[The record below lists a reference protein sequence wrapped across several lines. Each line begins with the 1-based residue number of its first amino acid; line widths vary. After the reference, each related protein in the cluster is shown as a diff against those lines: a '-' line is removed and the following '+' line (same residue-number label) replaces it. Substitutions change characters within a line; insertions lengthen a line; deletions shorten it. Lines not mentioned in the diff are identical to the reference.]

1 MSNAIVIKKSDGNF
15 FSQLAKSLKSG
26 AGSVARLKP
35 APNFEEAALDRIVA
49 RKLIDSQ
56 IGPGNLTYADALY
69 GSTVLLVDPRDRQTR
84 WAGCCCGCMVRM
96 MPPRAMPPTGSA
108 PRCRS

>member
-69 GSTVLLVDPRDRQTR
+69 GSTVLLVDPRERVDGVQIDGVISQPVLQISPL
-84 WAGCCCGCMVRM
+84 AL
-96 MPPRAMPPTGSA
+96 
-108 PRCRS
+108 